1 MYIAGQMFDINMKKI
16 KNVRLRIN
24 QNGKVFAKSDKNILK
39 LKLISVIR
47 KKTKKLKNNV
57 QK

>member
-1 MYIAGQMFDINMKKI
+1 MFDINMKKI
-16 KNVRLRIN
+16 KNERLRIN